1 MIRSPLR
8 AGIALAC
15 ALSLSAC
22 GGSSGNVYISGT
34 AYGVTKTGLV
44 LTNNGGDDLAVNTS
58 GSFVFAKLLDT
69 DAGYNVEVKSV
80 PSNVEKKE
88 DCVVSNAS
96 GKAVF
101 SVSNVIVVCKI
112 RSHALGGTIIG
123 LAGAP
128 NLVLVNGSDR
138 KDIAPAGTATQTFAM
153 TPVSEDTPYGIS
165 ILRQPDGRTC
175 TVENPSGT
183 MLAADINNVVVR
195 CTQ

>member
-22 GGSSGNVYISGT
+22 GGGDGDVYISGT

-44 LTNNGGDDLAVNTS
+44 LTNNGGDDLAVNSS
-58 GSFVFAKLLDT
+58 GYFVFSKLVET

-88 DCVVSNAS
+88 DCVVTNGS

-101 SVSNVIVVCKI
+101 SVTDIGVVCKI

-138 KDIAPAGTATQTFAM
+138 KEITPAGTATQTFAM

-175 TVENPSGT
+175 TVEKPSGT
-183 MLAADINNVVVR
+183 MLAADISDIVVR
-195 CTQ
+195 CVQ

>member
-22 GGSSGNVYISGT
+22 GGGSGDLYISGT
-34 AYGVTKTGLV
+34 AFGVTKPGLV
-44 LTNNGGDDLAVNTS
+44 LTNNGGDDLAVNAS
-58 GSFVFAKLLDT
+58 GSFVFSKLVKT
-69 DAGYNVEVKSV
+69 DGGYNVEVKSV
-80 PSNVEKKE
+80 PPNVEKKE
-88 DCVVSNAS
+88 DCVVSKGS

-101 SVSNVIVVCKI
+101 SVSTIEVVCKI
-112 RSHALGGTIIG
+112 RSHALGGTIVG

-128 NLVLVNGSDR
+128 NLALVNGTDR
-138 KDIAPAGTATQTFAM
+138 LDVTPAGTATQSFAM
-153 TPVSEDTPYGIS
+153 KPVSEDTVYGIS

-175 TVENPSGT
+175 TVENPSGK
-183 MLAADINNVVVR
+183 MLETDINNVVVR

>member
-22 GGSSGNVYISGT
+22 GGSSGNLYISGT
-34 AYGVTKTGLV
+34 AFNVTKPGLV
-44 LTNNGGDDLAVNTS
+44 LTNNGGDDLAVDAS
-58 GSFVFAKLLDT
+58 GRFIFAKLVDT
-69 DAGYNVEVKSV
+69 DAGYNVQVKSV
-80 PSNVEKKE
+80 PTNVEKKE
-88 DCVVSNAS
+88 DCIVIRGS

-101 SVSNVIVVCKI
+101 SVSDIEVICTI

-123 LAGAP
+123 LAGAS

-138 KDIAPAGTATQTFAM
+138 KDIAPAATATQTFAM
-153 TPVSEDTPYGIS
+153 APVPEDSAYGIS

-175 TVENPSGT
+175 TVEKPSGK
-183 MLAADINNVVVR
+183 MLTADINDIVVR

>member
-22 GGSSGNVYISGT
+22 GGSSGNLYISGT
-34 AYGVTKTGLV
+34 AINVTKPGLV
-44 LTNNGGDDLAVNTS
+44 LTNNGGDDLAVDAS
-58 GSFVFAKLLDT
+58 GRFTFSKLVDT
-69 DAGYNVEVKSV
+69 DAGYNVQVKSV
-80 PSNVEKKE
+80 PTNVEKKE
-88 DCVVSNAS
+88 DCIVIRGS

-101 SVSNVIVVCKI
+101 SVSDIEVICTI

-123 LAGAP
+123 LAGAS

-138 KDIAPAGTATQTFAM
+138 KDIAPAATATQTFAM
-153 TPVSEDTPYGIS
+153 APVPEDSAYGIS

-175 TVENPSGT
+175 TVEKPSGK
-183 MLAADINNVVVR
+183 MLTADINDIVVR

>member
-22 GGSSGNVYISGT
+22 GGGDGDVYISGT

-58 GSFVFAKLLDT
+58 GSFVFSKLAET

-88 DCVVSNAS
+88 DCVVTNGS

-101 SVSNVIVVCKI
+101 SVTTIVVACKI

-138 KDIAPAGTATQTFAM
+138 KDITPAGTPTQTFAM

-175 TVENPSGT
+175 TVEKPSGT
-183 MLAADINNVVVR
+183 MLAADINDVVVR